1 MQRQAMQI
9 PVTGRAIAATLAMP
23 PSAPG
28 LVMVAQCGGSPRNT
42 DMAALLEQRGLA
54 TVLVDLHCSGDEDDG
69 IDVVADRVIAAIDHL
84 RATNLH
90 HGLPIALLGA
100 TLAGTAA
107 LIATARRTDLVTSV
121 VCWSAR
127 LDLVGPR
134 LAAVR
139 TPTLLVAGSQDTG
152 TLRAMRD
159 AARQMIA
166 PHRVAVI
173 SGATER
179 FDEPGALEEVAA
191 AASTWLLGYLR
202 AARPALLATAR

>member
-1 MQRQAMQI
+1 MQI
-9 PVTGRAIAATLAMP
+9 PVAGREIIATLAMP
-23 PSAPG
+23 ASPVG
-28 LVMVAQCGGSPRNT
+28 LVVLAQCGGSPRNA

-54 TVLVDLHCSGDEDDG
+54 TVLLDLHCSGDDHDG
-69 IDVVADRVIAAIDHL
+69 VEVVADRVIAAIDHV
-84 RATNLH
+84 RASNLH
-90 HGLPIALLGA
+90 LGLPIGLLGA
-100 TLAGTAA
+100 TLAGTAS
-107 LIATARRTDLVTSV
+107 LIATARRSDLVTSI

-127 LDLVGPR
+127 LDLLGPR

-152 TLRAMRD
+152 NLRAMRD

-191 AASTWLLGYLR
+191 AASAWLLGYLR
-202 AARPALLATAR
+202 GARPTLVATAR